1 MQAKESKVSKGSKV
15 CKNLIFGTWS
25 MDRVV
30 EAVEPEVS
38 KAEALDPEWF
48 DEEFESR
55 CLKSNH

>member
-1 MQAKESKVSKGSKV
+1 MIYALTTEVKTKQMT
-15 CKNLIFGTWS
+15 FFTFRTWS
-25 MDRVV
+25 MDKVV

>member
-1 MQAKESKVSKGSKV
+1 MIYALTTEVKTKQMTFFT
-15 CKNLIFGTWS
+15 FGTWS
-25 MDRVV
+25 MDKVV